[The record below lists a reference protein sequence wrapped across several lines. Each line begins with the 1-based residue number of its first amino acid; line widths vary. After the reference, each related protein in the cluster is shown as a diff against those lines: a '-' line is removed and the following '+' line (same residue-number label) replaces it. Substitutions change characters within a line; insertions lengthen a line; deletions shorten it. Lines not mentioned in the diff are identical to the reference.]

1 MKQVG
6 TGYVGLTELEIWTSE
21 KGYTSNKT
29 AELEELKVDGTAVEG
44 FAADKYEYTVVVDK
58 VDQAVVDA
66 TAKDNASVT
75 VLPAY
80 NDVIRIIVES
90 EDHQTR
96 NTYEVRLNEAEQTT
110 PGSDSRDYPVSKL
123 TASAGSEQS
132 TTGVEGPA
140 SNAKDGDE
148 STLWH
153 TRWSAPAA
161 TSDQLWFTYELEEE
175 TVLDALRYLSLIH
188 I

>member
-1 MKQVG
+1 MQRTIRSVSY
-6 TGYVGLTELEIWTSE
+6 THLTPAILAEIE
-21 KGYTSNKT
+21 
-29 AELEELKVDGTAVEG
+29 
-44 FAADKYEYTVVVDK
+44 
-58 VDQAVVDA
+58 A

-110 PGSDSRDYPVSKL
+110 PDSDSRDYPVSKL

-148 STLWH
+148 STSVSYTHLPSGYVHFSWTGNDPLWG
-153 TRWSAPAA
+153 TAFIS
-161 TSDQLWFTYELEEE
+161 SDADRPDTG
-175 TVLDALRYLSLIH
+175 
-188 I
+188 